1 MGTSCRDRGSGKPG
15 QAPPRVSGVMP
26 PPPPRDLSVKGLV
39 AKWRPRPPS
48 LFCTGSG
55 GHTSHGAAQTEPPGR
70 CPLAEDTTQPL
81 GLRPQPQKQP
91 CTAGPG
97 AGAGEGRPLLRLLPR
112 PRGAYLG
119 RERGRC
125 PGGGTG
131 ARSPMVQPQ
140 PCTAS
145 GDTAQSP
152 QPSDCARA
160 GPQPRRTPM
169 AEGQPSLRARL
180 SRSACERVGGLAAQ
194 MALCPPDTCHLL
206 VCLNDAGGAGDSQS
220 AAQPLPLTATS

>member
-26 PPPPRDLSVKGLV
+26 PPPPRDLSVKGPV
-39 AKWRPRPPS
+39 AKWRPQPPS
-48 LFCTGSG
+48 LFCTGSS

-125 PGGGTG
+125 PGGGTEAG
-131 ARSPMVQPQ
+131 SPMVQPQ

-145 GDTAQSP
+145 GDTAQ
-152 QPSDCARA
+152 
-160 GPQPRRTPM
+160 GTQPRSHSPATAPGPARSRGGRRWLRGSPVSERGSHG
-169 AEGQPSLRARL
+169 APVREWAASLHRWL
-180 SRSACERVGGLAAQ
+180 FV
-194 MALCPPDTCHLL
+194 
-206 VCLNDAGGAGDSQS
+206 
-220 AAQPLPLTATS
+220 PLTPAICLFV